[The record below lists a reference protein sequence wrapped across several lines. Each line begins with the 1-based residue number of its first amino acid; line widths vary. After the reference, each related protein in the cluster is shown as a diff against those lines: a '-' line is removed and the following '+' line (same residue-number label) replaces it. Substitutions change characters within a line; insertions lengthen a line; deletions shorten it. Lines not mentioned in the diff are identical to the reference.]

1 MPMLALHSSPPKSL
15 TGLDPKGRSATGVAG
30 SRANVLV
37 ADDDPSFVALV
48 ERYLVLAGFHVHVA
62 NDGGEA
68 LEMLKGDEP
77 DVLLADIGMPRVD
90 GIDLARAARQQYP
103 DMQVVLMTADP
114 TVRSAMSAVE
124 LGALCYLAKPF
135 ERKDLILTVERAVTE
150 RGKAH
155 ERRSA
160 LGLLRSLEDER
171 RRIEARREVFDQAL
185 GALWIAYQPIFRASD
200 DTIFGCEALLRSDDN
215 RISAPAGMLE
225 AAEQLGEIHKLGR
238 VVRALAAAPF
248 IGREEGP
255 VLFVNLHSTD
265 LLDDELYSPD
275 AALSRIASRVVLEI
289 TERAPLDNIQDL
301 VERTARLRRMGFRL
315 AIDDLGAG
323 YAAMWIVAMLEP
335 EIVKLDMS
343 LVRNV
348 HENRTKSHI
357 VRHLVGMA
365 HDSAALVVAEG
376 IETDREKRALSELGC
391 DYLQG
396 YLLGRPSR
404 PTPHFPISQPSAVK

>member
-1 MPMLALHSSPPKSL
+1 MLALHSSPPKSL
-15 TGLDPKGRSATGVAG
+15 SGPDPKGRSATGVTG

-171 RRIEARREVFDQAL
+171 RRVEARKDAFEHAL
-185 GALWIAYQPIFRASD
+185 GALWIAYQPIFRAAD
-200 DTIFGCEALLRSDDN
+200 DTIFGCEALLRSDDS

-248 IGREEGP
+248 LGREEGP

-265 LLDDELYSPD
+265 LLDDDLYSPD
-275 AALSRIASRVVLEI
+275 AALSRIAGRVVLEI

-301 VERTARLRRMGFRL
+301 VERTTRLRRMGFRL

-376 IETDREKRALSELGC
+376 IETEREKRALTDLGC

-396 YLLGRPSR
+396 YLLGKPGRGAPLPPLLERIAS
-404 PTPHFPISQPSAVK
+404 K

>member
-15 TGLDPKGRSATGVAG
+15 SGLDKRGRSARGPSAI
-30 SRANVLV
+30 RANVLV

-48 ERYLVLAGFHVHVA
+48 ERYLVLAGFQVEVA

-68 LEMLKGDEP
+68 LEMLQDAEP
-77 DVLLADIGMPRVD
+77 DVLLADIGMPNVD
-90 GIDLARAARQQYP
+90 GIDLARAARKQYP

-150 RGKAH
+150 RGKAS

-160 LGLLRSLEDER
+160 LGLLRSYEDEQR
-171 RRIEARREVFDQAL
+171 RTVERKAAFEEAL
-185 GALWIAYQPIFRASD
+185 GALWIAYQPIFRAD
-200 DTIFGCEALLRSDDN
+200 GQTVFGCEALLRSSDL

-238 VVRALAAAPF
+238 IVRAHAAAPF
-248 IGREEGP
+248 LAQPDGP

-265 LLDDELYSPD
+265 LLDDELYSASSPL
-275 AALSRIASRVVLEI
+275 AQIASRVVLEI
-289 TERAPLDNIQDL
+289 TERAPLDNIDDL
-301 VERTARLRRMGFRL
+301 VARTAKLRSMGYRL

-365 HDSAALVVAEG
+365 HDSSALVVAEG
-376 IETDREKRALSELGC
+376 IETEREKQALIELGC
-391 DYLQG
+391 DFLQG
-396 YLLGRPSR
+396 YLLGRPIRTAPLQCR
-404 PTPHFPISQPSAVK
+404 PGPLTSG